1 MVDELGKVGVVSPPK
16 DPELPPARG
25 LMPPPHAQHVCLQ
38 AATEAAQDG
47 VLLRHREEDGGRG
60 GALPYKTLPFNP
72 GEVSLKAKRE
82 GECVRKIHHVGWL
95 SSNQ

>member
-1 MVDELGKVGVVSPPK
+1 MDELGKVGVVSPPK

-25 LMPPPHAQHVCLQ
+25 LVPPPHAQHVCLQ

-47 VLLRHREEDGGRG
+47 VLLRHRKEDGGRG

-82 GECVRKIHHVGWL
+82 RERMC
-95 SSNQ
+95 

>member
-1 MVDELGKVGVVSPPK
+1 MVDELGEVGVVSPPK

-25 LMPPPHAQHVCLQ
+25 LVPPPNAQHIGLQ

-47 VLLRHREEDGGRG
+47 VLLCHREEDGGRG
-60 GALPYKTLPFNP
+60 GALPYKTLPFDP

-82 GECVRKIHHVGWL
+82 RENVLEKSIMWDD
-95 SSNQ
+95 